1 MVNTFVPSSGR
12 LDAKYV
18 LVGEQ
23 PGRTEVI
30 RRQPFVG
37 PAGENLDEC
46 LRNAGISRSECYF
59 TNVIKTLDKPI
70 KHYFPTL
77 VGGKREKVEVS
88 IDGELAIRELK
99 SELVQTSANVIIPCG
114 NVALY
119 ALTSRVGITN
129 WRGSILESTLLDRKC
144 IPTIHPA
151 TYTQEKLWKDP
162 TAFLNKHLITMDLKK
177 AKEQSI
183 FPEIKLTSRRLHTK
197 PNYATALEYLA
208 KCKYFLE
215 SGCIVWFD
223 IELTAFSQELS
234 CISFAISEAECMCI
248 PFVDERGDYFSPDQ
262 EAKLMQLIGE
272 ILENPRCSN
281 GGQNVIF
288 DAHFLLK
295 KYGIRTIDLHD
306 TMIAQKI
313 LYPEFRVGLNFI
325 TAMWTDIPYY
335 KDDGKLW
342 LDGIGSYAKG
352 WEYNCLDSLS
362 CAGAF
367 ALQMQELEEKG
378 NLPTYERKRKL
389 IEPLTYMMFHG
400 IKVDKAGML
409 KEQASSLH
417 ELEELS
423 EQFKSV
429 TNGIL
434 YSSPKQLAQYFYI
447 TKGIQ
452 PYLEEG
458 KITTNIRALHYMLKF
473 PKVHQEV
480 QLLLKLRKI
489 SKRLSTYLDLDK
501 VDEDGRLRCSYN
513 PVGTKFGRMSSS
525 KNIFGT
531 GMNLQNV
538 PANVCEYLVADND
551 YIIYTLDLAQYE
563 NRIVAYVGNIT
574 PMIEVFESG
583 RDSHKLTASLLFN
596 KPYDEISD
604 EPGSS
609 KLGDGEHSER
619 DWGKIGNHAFN
630 YGLGYKRAAQY
641 YEISTAEAKFLHD
654 KVHQAYPGI
663 ENGYWAHIQSQLRK
677 NREVENLMGRK
688 VLFLGK
694 WTDQLLHEAYCCL
707 PQGTCADV
715 IDERGI
721 QFIYYNEDPIFK
733 SVELLTQIHDSI
745 SIQMPLYIPIIDH
758 AKVLIEIKKSLETP
772 LNFRGRKFITP
783 VDLNVNFSLN
793 KHSGISLK
801 KEKFSL
807 NVDEL
812 AADLHNAIVSLNS

>member
-1 MVNTFVPSSGR
+1 MAVNE
-12 LDAKYV
+12 K
-18 LVGEQ
+18 
-23 PGRTEVI
+23 
-30 RRQPFVG
+30 
-37 PAGENLDEC
+37 
-46 LRNAGISRSECYF
+46 
-59 TNVIKTLDKPI
+59 
-70 KHYFPTL
+70 
-77 VGGKREKVEVS
+77 KVEVS
-88 IDGELAIRELK
+88 LDGELAIRELK
-99 SELVQTSANVIIPCG
+99 SELAQTSANVIIPCG

-129 WRGSILESTLLDRKC
+129 WRGSIIESTLLDRKC

-177 AKEQSI
+177 AKLQSQ
-183 FPEIKLTSRRLHTK
+183 FPEIRLLERRMHTK
-197 PNYATALEYLA
+197 PNYATALE
-208 KCKYFLE
+208 FLQE
-215 SGCIVWFD
+215 CFASCEAGNIVWFD

-234 CISFAISEAECMCI
+234 CISFALSETDCMCI

-262 EAKLMQLIGE
+262 EAKLMQIIGE
-272 ILENPRCSN
+272 LLEHPRCSN

-325 TAMWTDIPYY
+325 TAMWTDISYY

-342 LDGIGSYAKG
+342 LEGIGDYTKG
-352 WEYNCLDSLS
+352 WQYNCLDSLS
-362 CAGAF
+362 CADAF
-367 ALQMQELEEKG
+367 SKQLAELKEKG
-378 NLPTYERKRKL
+378 NIDTYNRKRKL

-400 IKVDKAGML
+400 IKVDKTGMF
-409 KEQASSLH
+409 KEQEESLRQVK
-417 ELEELS
+417 ELS
-423 EQFKSV
+423 EKFSSI
-429 TNGIL
+429 TGGIL

-447 TKGIQ
+447 TKGI
-452 PYLEEG
+452 PPFIEEG
-458 KITTNIRALHYMLKF
+458 RITTNIRALHYMLKF
-473 PKVHQEV
+473 PKIREEV
-480 QLLLKLRKI
+480 QLLLKLRRI
-489 SKRLSTYLDLDK
+489 AKRLSTYLDLDK
-501 VDEDGRLRCSYN
+501 IDEDGRLRCSYN

-531 GMNLQNV
+531 GLNLQNV
-538 PANVCEYLVADND
+538 PANVCEYLVADDD
-551 YIIYTLDLAQYE
+551 YIIYSIDLSQYE

-583 RDSHKLTASLLFN
+583 RDSHKMTASLLFN
-596 KPYDEISD
+596 KSYDEISD

-641 YEISTAEAKFLHD
+641 YEISTTESKFLHD
-654 KVHQAYPGI
+654 KVHQVYPGI
-663 ENGYWAHIQSQLRK
+663 ENGYWAYIQSCLRK
-677 NREVENLMGRK
+677 NRQVENLMGRK

-707 PQGTCADV
+707 PQSTCADV

-721 QFIYYNEDPIFK
+721 QFIYYNTAPYFK
-733 SVELLTQIHDSI
+733 PVELLTQVHDSI
-745 SIQMPLYIPIIDH
+745 AIQIPLWIDIKDH
-758 AKVLIEIKKSLETP
+758 ARVLIDIKNSLETP
-772 LNFRGRKFITP
+772 TRI
-783 VDLNVNFSLN
+783 
-793 KHSGISLK
+793 
-801 KEKFSL
+801 
-807 NVDEL
+807 
-812 AADLHNAIVSLNS
+812 